1 MPSLFAKVL
10 LVIGAL
16 GQALL
21 GVVAFGLWIAPIAL
35 RRFPALTDVQL
46 GLAISLV
53 ELPFVALYAWGVWRL
68 ARWLWREY

>member
-1 MPSLFAKVL
+1 MPSMFAKVL

-21 GVVAFGLWIAPIAL
+21 GVIAFGLWVAPLAL
-35 RRFPALTDVQL
+35 RYFPELTDIQL

-53 ELPFVALYAWGVWRL
+53 ELPFLALYTWGVWRL